1 MHEGHSSF
9 CYSMHKYKLNLKLLQ
24 YGVHVQWVYKID
36 NVLVQSIEASS
47 NILSLLV
54 NHVIFELK
62 YKTLHFDHTIKYW
75 SESLLEYVLPQ

>member
-1 MHEGHSSF
+1 MCNEF
-9 CYSMHKYKLNLKLLQ
+9 I
-24 YGVHVQWVYKID
+24 KID
-36 NVLVQSIEASS
+36 KVLVQSIEASS

-75 SESLLEYVLPQ
+75 SESLLEYVLPQWIALIYNVKCDQFKVKDHSYFF